1 MSILRNML
9 EKDMTLKGLSYY
21 KKCWNLEV
29 ENAKVVQGSSHDVV
43 GVVEILVLQDG
54 QISEITTSISNL
66 LQFLLKHSNKI
77 LIQELWWIYLNIN
90 FL

>member
-29 ENAKVVQGSSHDVV
+29 ENAKVVQGSSH
-43 GVVEILVLQDG
+43 GVAGLTEILLKWNAK
-54 QISEITTSISNL
+54 ISDNNNTLFNL
-66 LQFLLKHSNKI
+66 LGLLIKFLVK
-77 LIQELWWIYLNIN
+77 YLYTLFYI
-90 FL
+90 